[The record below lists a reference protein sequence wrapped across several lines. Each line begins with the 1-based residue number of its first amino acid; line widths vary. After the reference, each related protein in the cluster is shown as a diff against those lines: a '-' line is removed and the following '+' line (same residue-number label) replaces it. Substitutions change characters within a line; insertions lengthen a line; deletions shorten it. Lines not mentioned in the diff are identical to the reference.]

1 MQKQT
6 KIGKKIS
13 FSKWIS
19 EPSSEK
25 GTQIFYK
32 FELRLKFWFICCTNI
47 CGVFHCCIM
56 QQRIS
61 VRRRYIWSPCWF
73 CRAICGFSLTH
84 RLARGFMRISSHCVR
99 SFKSIILQR
108 FIRVIEFTHMKAEM
122 KDRRKLLSVSR
133 FL

>member
-6 KIGKKIS
+6 KKAKIS

-19 EPSSEK
+19 ELNSEK
-25 GTQIFYK
+25 GTQIFSK
-32 FELRLKFWFICCTNI
+32 FELRLNFWFICSTNI
-47 CGVFHCCIM
+47 CVFHCFIM
-56 QQRIS
+56 HQRIS

-73 CRAICGFSLTH
+73 CRVICGFSLTH
-84 RLARGFMRISSHCVR
+84 SLARGLLRISSHCVR

-108 FIRVIEFTHMKAEM
+108 FIRVIEFTRMKAEM